1 MAYVQKNQTKE
12 VKTALEA
19 KFPKSEG
26 WEFSVTKEHHSTLKV
41 AIMRAPLD
49 LIERTDEYAVENQYQ
64 DFNVYHLSNY
74 RNAEVLLQI
83 KEIANAG
90 NFDKSDIMTDYH
102 HVGFYLSISAGK
114 WNKPFV
120 YTGTEE
126 AREKA
131 VADFIEAEVAKKGY
145 AVSTEGAEGAL
156 RYQFSEKGI
165 EREIFI
171 SENKPAVEAKP
182 AKKTRVKR
190 ETLAEKMANKQ
201 RAETTEARVAKKAAE
216 AETKTEET
224 KPATGARAEVFKA
237 LEGTTEATAVLRRN
251 IGERT
256 VRHTAARMAKAGE
269 IMRTLVGE
277 QKQIAF
283 YLPPNFKTPETAIKT
298 AGTEKAGKVA
308 RQAEKTPETSA
319 TASEIIIGLP
329 YEFTENGV
337 RWTCLIT
344 QVRAKKVQVKI
355 CGEVRNLEN
364 KPAQTVRWVSPEQL
378 TAQLTPKTPKT
389 AKPKPAPRLRLVAAP
404 VAA

>member
-1 MAYVQKNQTKE
+1 MAYVNKE
-12 VKTALEA
+12 QSKKVKEQLQA

-26 WEFSVTKEHHSTLKV
+26 WEFSVSIEHHSTLNV
-41 AIMRAPLD
+41 AIMRAPVQ
-49 LIERTDEYAVENQYQ
+49 LIESKEDYEVSKQYEN
-64 DFNVYHLSNY
+64 FNVYHLNNY
-74 RNAEVLLQI
+74 VNAELLNQI

-90 NFDKSDIMTDYH
+90 NFDNSDLMTDYH

-120 YTGTEE
+120 YTGTPE
-126 AREKA
+126 AAEKA
-131 VADFIEAEVAKKGY
+131 IVDFIEAEVAKKGL
-145 AVSTEGAEGAL
+145 AVTTEGAEGAI
-156 RYQFSEKGI
+156 RFQFSEKGI
-165 EREIFI
+165 EREIFVA
-171 SENKPAVEAKP
+171 EPKPAEPIKP
-182 AKKTRVKR
+182 ARKPRQKR

-201 RAETTEARVAKKAAE
+201 RAETSNARAAKKAA
-216 AETKTEET
+216 ADQKPATE
-224 KPATGARAEVFKA
+224 KPATGARAEVLKA
-237 LEGTTEATAVLRRN
+237 LIGSTETAPILRRN

-269 IMRTLVGE
+269 IMRTLIGE

-283 YLPPNFKTPETAIKT
+283 YLPPNFKTPETAIKA

-308 RQAEKTPETSA
+308 RQPEKTPETSA

-355 CGEVRNLEN
+355 CGEVRNLKN

-378 TAQLTPKTPKT
+378 TAQLTPKTPKA
-389 AKPKPAPRLRLVAAP
+389 AKAKPAPRLRLVAAP